1 MAEKTT
7 SQRLIE
13 INNEQKAI
21 EAEMEFI
28 DDHLGDGDRDMKADE
43 AQLKKLQAQWNELD
57 KEKDDIVKRLKEL
70 APKPSLRF

>member
-13 INNEQKAI
+13 IDKEQKVI

-28 DDHLGDGDRDMKADE
+28 DDHLGDGDRDIKADE
-43 AQLKKLQAQWNELD
+43 AELKKLQAQWDALD
-57 KEKDDIVKRLKEL
+57 EEKNKLL
-70 APKPSLRF
+70 QPLRF

>member
-13 INNEQKAI
+13 IDKEQKVI

-43 AQLKKLQAQWNELD
+43 AQLKKLQAQWDALD
-57 KEKDDIVKRLKEL
+57 EEKNKLL
-70 APKPSLRF
+70 QPLRF

>member
-13 INNEQKAI
+13 IDKEQKAI
-21 EAEMEFI
+21 EAGMEFI

-43 AQLKKLQAQWNELD
+43 AQLKKLQAQWEALD
-57 KEKDDIVKRLKEL
+57 KEKDELLKPL
-70 APKPSLRF
+70 KPLRF